1 MARPYLV
8 GDWVVYTREK
18 YSPSPGP
25 RAKNVSPA
33 LHGEL
38 YSYEVDKYWAVRE
51 VRNQQELVLET
62 RRGKV
67 HSVPIRDSRLRKPSL
82 WERLFYSN
90 RFPSSKIQSNQQSND
105 RNDQHSSSSDA
116 LPES

>member
-1 MARPYLV
+1 MAKPYVV
-8 GDWVVYTREK
+8 GEWVVYTREK

-51 VRNQQELVLET
+51 IRNQMEVVLET

-67 HSVPIRDSRLRKPSL
+67 HAVSIGDSRLRKPSL
-82 WERLFYSN
+82 WERLFYSR
-90 RFPSSKIQSNQQSND
+90 RFPNSRTLDTNGFTETSGFTMGSS
-105 RNDQHSSSSDA
+105 
-116 LPES
+116 PEASTK

>member
-1 MARPYLV
+1 MAKAYLV

-67 HSVPIRDSRLRKPSL
+67 HAVPICDVRLRKPSL

-90 RFPSSKIQSNQQSND
+90 RFPNSKTSSNRRGIHETPSEALSE
-105 RNDQHSSSSDA
+105 SS
-116 LPES
+116 

>member
-1 MARPYLV
+1 MELINTNRDYHV

-33 LHGEL
+33 AHGEL
-38 YSYEVDKYWAVRE
+38 YSYEVDKFWIVQDVTDQGAIV
-51 VRNQQELVLET
+51 VVT

-67 HSVPIRDSRLRKPSL
+67 HRVSIDDPRLRKAAW
-82 WERLFYSN
+82 WECFLYRS
-90 RFPSSKIQSNQQSND
+90 RFV
-105 RNDQHSSSSDA
+105 RSSSVETKQFKTA
-116 LPES
+116 I